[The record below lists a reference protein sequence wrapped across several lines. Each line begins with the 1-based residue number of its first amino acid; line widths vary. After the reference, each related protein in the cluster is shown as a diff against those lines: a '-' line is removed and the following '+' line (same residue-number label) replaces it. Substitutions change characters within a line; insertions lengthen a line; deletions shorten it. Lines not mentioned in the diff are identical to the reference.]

1 MRMGAWTVW
10 TICNCSTA
18 TATTA
23 KQRETAS
30 GVWEVL
36 MTTAKQ
42 LRSRVKGQLS
52 RPVLKTSRLGDGP
65 A

>member
-1 MRMGAWTVW
+1 MVAWRVW
-10 TICNCSTA
+10 IIYNCCIA

-23 KQRETAS
+23 KQRWRAS

>member
-1 MRMGAWTVW
+1 MHLRMAVW
-10 TICNCSTA
+10 VQQDAIFCSIRSSVDTPDD
-18 TATTA
+18 
-23 KQRETAS
+23 
-30 GVWEVL
+30 EVL